1 MDTTSGEQP
10 AEVELVV
17 GAPAVM
23 VVGAVVIV
31 VTAAVVAVSHGSLE
45 AALRTTVR
53 I

>member
-17 GAPAVM
+17 GALVVM
-23 VVGAVVIV
+23 VVGVVVIV
-31 VTAAVVAVSHGSLE
+31 VTAVVVVVSHGSLE
-45 AALRTTVR
+45 AALWTTVR